1 MVTEVFDV
9 KSTGIVRKIDE
20 LGRFCIPKEIRRTLK
35 IDDKDSLE
43 IYIEDDAIILKK
55 FLPVCVFCSGAE
67 DLVDYKDKCVCV
79 NCIRNLSDS

>member
-1 MVTEVFDV
+1 M

-35 IDDKDSLE
+35 IADNDSLE
-43 IYIEDDAIILKK
+43 IFIEDETIMLKK
-55 FLPVCVFCSGAE
+55 YLPVCVFCSGSE
-67 DLVDYKDKCVCV
+67 DLIDYKDKCVCV